1 MALLLPSDFRGAPAG
16 FSAGGVGIGA
26 AAGGSLGLSIAAGL
40 SAGLSGA
47 GGGVLAM
54 GGAGGATGGG
64 DVSGL
69 LIADVFGAG

>member
-1 MALLLPSDFRGAPAG
+1 
-16 FSAGGVGIGA
+16 
-26 AAGGSLGLSIAAGL
+26 LSIAAGL
-40 SAGLSGA
+40 SAGLSVAG